1 MSNTEILTKYLNEL
15 SRQVISENHEDLTE
29 VFKAAVESSKD
40 DDVLFNVFYAAIYQ
54 SVSLSTCLI
63 VKYLS
68 DLGIAADVSEETL
81 RRKLLHSR
89 PDSEPH

>member
-1 MSNTEILTKYLNEL
+1 MSNTEMLTKYLNEL
-15 SRQVISENHEDLTE
+15 SRQVISENREAITD
-29 VFKAAVESSKD
+29 VFKSAVASGEGD
-40 DDVLFNVFYAAIYQ
+40 AILFNVFYAAIYQ

-63 VKYLS
+63 VKYLN
-68 DLGIAADVSEETL
+68 DLGAVPDIDEETL